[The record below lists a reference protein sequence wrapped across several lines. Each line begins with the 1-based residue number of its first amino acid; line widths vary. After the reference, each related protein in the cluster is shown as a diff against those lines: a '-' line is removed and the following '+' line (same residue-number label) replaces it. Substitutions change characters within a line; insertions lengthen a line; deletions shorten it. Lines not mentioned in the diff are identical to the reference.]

1 MQYKIDI
8 KKWNIT
14 DKMEDIKKKE
24 YQKKNIKNKILLE
37 KNTWNKIAII

>member
-14 DKMEDIKKKE
+14 DKIEDIKKKE
-24 YQKKNIKNKILLE
+24 YQKRISKIKFYLIKILGT
-37 KNTWNKIAII
+37 K